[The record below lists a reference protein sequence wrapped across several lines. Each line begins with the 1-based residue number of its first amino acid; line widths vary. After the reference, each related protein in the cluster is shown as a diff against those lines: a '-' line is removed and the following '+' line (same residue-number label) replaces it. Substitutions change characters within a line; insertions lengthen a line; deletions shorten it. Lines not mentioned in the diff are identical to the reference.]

1 MFKLVGYATLALAPL
16 SSLAACQR
24 LETKKAEPI
33 NLHETMKA
41 VVAPDAQIVWDFS
54 NLAIDDAGQPSDA
67 KLTPANWDGF
77 QRASARLL
85 TAANHLAVSEG
96 TVVARRGEKIQD
108 EGTPGAW
115 GASEVQKAIDAN
127 PEHFRRHARALA
139 QTASQFV
146 VAGKAHDVVKVA
158 ALADTLDQAC
168 EACHK
173 QFWYPDNVH

>member
-1 MFKLVGYATLALAPL
+1 MFKLVGYATLALASL

-24 LETKKAEPI
+24 FDAKKAEPT

-41 VVAPDAQIVWDFS
+41 VVAPDAQILWDFS
-54 NLAIDDAGQPSDA
+54 NLAIDDAGRPSAA

-85 TAANHLAVSEG
+85 TAANHLADSEEI
-96 TVVARRGEKIQD
+96 VVARTGEKIQD

-115 GASEVQKAIDAN
+115 GAGDVQKAVDAN
-127 PEHFRRHARALA
+127 PEQLRQHARTLA
-139 QTASQFV
+139 QTANQFV

-158 ALADTLDQAC
+158 TLADTLDQVC
-168 EACHK
+168 DACHK
-173 QFWYPDNVH
+173 QFWYPNNVH